1 MPLDEAAAPGEDAAG
16 QRVTAEV
23 AGKVGALALLIERR
37 FDRER
42 VGDFLVQCVVTMFAE
57 AALLLAPGAF
67 TACVDAAIAALR
79 QRRPSG
85 FVEGLQALWRG
96 MRGLGV
102 VGELVGERE
111 PIELELA
118 ELELLAAAA
127 GASWRR
133 VSPAIVGTLLERAM
147 GPAEQRRHGAFYT
160 PEGPM
165 RRLVGWTI
173 MEPLRAEWAVVRAQ
187 IEVRGRDGAE
197 ATARGLGHDFRRR
210 LATVRVLDP
219 ACGSGNFLYVA
230 LQEMKRLEAEVVRML
245 ATLGDALTWLD
256 IPGEAVHPAQFH
268 GIEIKPRAARV
279 AAIVLWIGYLQWQVS
294 AGRRGTGPGPICH
307 DLFNIRTGDA
317 LITWAREE
325 AVVDAGGG
333 AVRRARGVT
342 EKQGQRSRVGLTR
355 LVGARVAAW
364 PAVDFVVGNPPFL
377 GNKKMRDVLGA
388 GYVEAV
394 RAAFPGVPGSADHA
408 MYWWWRSADLLARAE
423 IRRFGFVTTNTITQT
438 FNRAVVEAALR
449 DLGIALSHALPD
461 HPWYDEGAQV
471 RIAMTVAGRDAGAP
485 AIHAVVVD
493 EAPGRVHVHERT
505 VQEIH
510 GDLST
515 GARVRS
521 ALPLRAN
528 AGICSQGVTP
538 LGDGFRL
545 GEADLRRLG
554 VRLPHPVVK
563 PYLIGEYVMKRPRA
577 EWIIAL
583 DGLSEAEARARYPR
597 LLEHVRREVR
607 PIREAQ
613 NDLLPRRRWWLF
625 GRTRPGLR
633 RALVGLPRYIA
644 TSRTSRHRVF
654 VFVPADTLP
663 DTKIVAIATA
673 DAAHL
678 AVLSSRVHVA
688 WALRAGGR
696 LGVGNDPTYN
706 HTEVF
711 DRFPF
716 PRQTGPHI
724 ATLRALGERLDAH
737 RKARQVEQ
745 PGLTLT
751 EIYRVLGRLRAG
763 EALAAGE
770 QRVRDQGQVDILAA
784 IHDAIDRATLDAYG
798 WPTDR
803 SDEEIMGWLVE
814 LNARRWNDEQ
824 RGAIDWLRPA
834 WGLDGG

>member
-1 MPLDEAAAPGEDAAG
+1 
-16 QRVTAEV
+16 
-23 AGKVGALALLIERR
+23 
-37 FDRER
+37 
-42 VGDFLVQCVVTMFAE
+42 
-57 AALLLAPGAF
+57 
-67 TACVDAAIAALR
+67 
-79 QRRPSG
+79 
-85 FVEGLQALWRG
+85 
-96 MRGLGV
+96 
-102 VGELVGERE
+102 
-111 PIELELA
+111 
-118 ELELLAAAA
+118 
-127 GASWRR
+127 
-133 VSPAIVGTLLERAM
+133 M
-147 GPAEQRRHGAFYT
+147 GPAEQRRHGVFYT
-160 PEGPM
+160 PEGSI

-173 MEPLRAEWAVVRAQ
+173 TEPLRAEWAVVRAQ
-187 IEVRGRDGAE
+187 IEVSIREGAE

-230 LQEMKRLEAEVVRML
+230 LQELKRLEAEVVRML
-245 ATLGDALTWLD
+245 VTLGDALTWLD
-256 IPGEAVHPAQFH
+256 VPGETVHPDQFH
-268 GIEIKPRAARV
+268 GIEIKPRAAK
-279 AAIVLWIGYLQWQVS
+279 AAGIVLWIAYLQWQVS
-294 AGRRGTGPGPICH
+294 AGRRGTVPGPICH
-307 DLFNIRTGDA
+307 DLHRIRTGDA
-317 LITWAREE
+317 LITWVREE
-325 AVVDAGGG
+325 AVVDAGGR
-333 AVRRARGVT
+333 ALRRVKGVT
-342 EKQGQRSRVGLTR
+342 EKQGQRSRVALTR
-355 LVGARVAAW
+355 LVGARVAPW

-377 GNKKMRDVLGA
+377 GNKKLRDVLGA

-408 MYWWWRSADLLARAE
+408 MYWWWRSAELLARAE

-461 HPWYDEGAQV
+461 HPWYDAGAQV

-493 EAPGRVHVHERT
+493 EAPGHVRVHERP

-515 GARVRS
+515 GVRVRS

-545 GEADLRRLG
+545 GEADLLRLG

-563 PYLIGEYVMKRPRA
+563 PYLIGEYVMKAPRA
-577 EWIIAL
+577 EWIIAF
-583 DGLSEAEARARYPR
+583 DGLSEDEARARYPR

-607 PIREAQ
+607 PIREVQ
-613 NDLLPRRRWWLF
+613 NDPLARRKWWLF
-625 GRTRPGLR
+625 GRSRPGLR
-633 RALVGLPRYIA
+633 RALVELPRYIA

-678 AVLSSRVHVA
+678 AVLSSRVHIA

-711 DRFPF
+711 DPFPF
-716 PRQTGPHI
+716 PPQTGPHI

-751 EIYRVLGRLRAG
+751 AIYRVLGRLRAG
-763 EALAAGE
+763 AELAAGE
-770 QRVRDQGQVDILAA
+770 QRVRDQGQIDILAG

-798 WPTDR
+798 WPSDL
-803 SDEEIMGWLVE
+803 SDETITGRLVE
-814 LNARRWNDEQ
+814 LNARRWGDEQ
-824 RGAIDWLRPA
+824 GGTIEWLRPA
-834 WGLDGG
+834 RGLGSG